1 MPWDGP
7 WTVIRGDTRM
17 SEASGTGRN
26 ASANPEATG
35 ETQEWT
41 NPRASAQAA
50 RAANARQLSGRR
62 RFVDPTTCERDYSK
76 AEIEFMQAMQ
86 EYKQKSGRMFPT
98 WSEVLEVLKSL
109 GYEKPRPRRHRIPR
123 PRVPARHFEADPD
136 GLREGIRPRPV
147 ISQPIVRT
155 PRHMRLTAGVETAYR
170 DPNPFVGKRF
180 RSLARL
186 PRS

>member
-76 AEIEFMQAMQ
+76 AEVEFMKAMQ

-109 GYEKPRPRRHRIPR
+109 GYEKPGRAATES
-123 PRVPARHFEADPD
+123 PAPESPPD
-136 GLREGIRPRPV
+136 TLKP
-147 ISQPIVRT
+147 T
-155 PRHMRLTAGVETAYR
+155 PMA
-170 DPNPFVGKRF
+170 
-180 RSLARL
+180 
-186 PRS
+186 

>member
-1 MPWDGP
+1 VASIPRFESFDALGWAVD
-7 WTVIRGDTRM
+7 RHQGDTRM

-76 AEIEFMQAMQ
+76 AEVEFMKAMQ

-109 GYEKPRPRRHRIPR
+109 GYEKPGLADAES
-123 PRVPARHFEADPD
+123 PAPESPPD
-136 GLREGIRPRPV
+136 TSKP
-147 ISQPIVRT
+147 T
-155 PRHMRLTAGVETAYR
+155 PMA
-170 DPNPFVGKRF
+170 
-180 RSLARL
+180 
-186 PRS
+186 

>member
-41 NPRASAQAA
+41 NRRATAQAT
-50 RAANARQLSGRR
+50 RAANARQVSGRR
-62 RFVDPTTCERDYSK
+62 RFVDPTTCERDYSE
-76 AEIEFMQAMQ
+76 AEMEFMQAMHD
-86 EYKQKSGRMFPT
+86 YKQRSGRMFPT
-98 WSEVLEVLKSL
+98 WSEVLEVLRGL
-109 GYEKPRPRRHRIPR
+109 GYEKPAADADPARVAADASRPPEPRTDRPR
-123 PRVPARHFEADPD
+123 AS
-136 GLREGIRPRPV
+136 LRRL
-147 ISQPIVRT
+147 VRT
-155 PRHMRLTAGVETAYR
+155 PTPRLTAGPKPPIVI
-170 DPNPFVGKRF
+170 PI
-180 RSLARL
+180 RSLVSGFDHRPDV